1 MVDRSLLGVINVI
14 WLGLSRLLCGSLPR
28 SQTLL
33 SPWFYLWCRKTWLD
47 DVLLLFVKIPV
58 WISSSLR
65 LKSDFREEHITELS
79 SPTKIDLR
87 LNAIFSK
94 TNIVEFVVN
103 LLNLLFVLTQE
114 ATLSK
119 LLLPKAILFWRYTGK
134 KYIAAL
140 LTYQQRYKIFDMLIQ
155 MTWTGLDIN
164 DLY

>member
-47 DVLLLFVKIPV
+47 DVLLLVWNLFLPEAKKWFSWGAHHRIVQSYEDRFEVKRHFFKDKYR
-58 WISSSLR
+58 WICGQPFELT
-65 LKSDFREEHITELS
+65 FRAY
-79 SPTKIDLR
+79 TK
-87 LNAIFSK
+87 
-94 TNIVEFVVN
+94 
-103 LLNLLFVLTQE
+103 

-119 LLLPKAILFWRYTGK
+119 HLLPKAILFWRYTGK